1 VGDEGEDRPDV
12 ELMMTFALS
21 AAEDMLATKLTS
33 VSMFFRLTTVS
44 MLFRLIPLPTDPS
57 ATTTEPLPS
66 LPLGVDLQEN
76 EFTGNPD
83 TPLPPRPTSGAE
95 AGGEEPLPLGRPGGL
110 VAKATGELDL
120 LMLRGVLA
128 RLQVPP
134 LLNAILLGPSTG
146 SSINVRALAARCWVS
161 ACAHS
166 SANR

>member
-1 VGDEGEDRPDV
+1 MGDEGEDRPDV

-44 MLFRLIPLPTDPS
+44 TLFRLTPLPTDPS
-57 ATTTEPLPS
+57 STATEPLPS

-76 EFTGNPD
+76 EFTGNPG
-83 TPLPPRPTSGAE
+83 TPLPPRPTSGAD
-95 AGGEEPLPLGRPGGL
+95 AGGAAVVCL
-110 VAKATGELDL
+110 VAEATGELDL
-120 LMLRGVLA
+120 LILRGVLA
-128 RLQVPP
+128 RLEVPP
-134 LLNAILLGPSTG
+134 LFNTILLGPSTG
-146 SSINVRALAARCWVS
+146 SSINVSALAARCWVS